1 MMEPAMNKPILAAAL
16 ALAAWATTDNPV
28 HAWSKS
34 YFSIGM
40 SCSRE
45 ATGGYYVCNRTF
57 GCNPPPCCPGGA
69 CGPVGGPAMYN
80 AVAAAPHAYGAAVA
94 PAPAPAYVAPHPAP
108 AVPPAVKSTAQQVGY
123 MPQTGY
129 GYTGFGYGYGAGYTG
144 AAVSSQ
150 APSYWYG
157 D

>member
-16 ALAAWATTDNPV
+16 ALAAWATTDNPL

-34 YFSIGM
+34 YFSIGL
-40 SCSRE
+40 SASRE

-57 GCNPPPCCPGGA
+57 GCNPPPCCPNGTCGYGG
-69 CGPVGGPAMYN
+69 GPVMFN
-80 AVAAAPHAYGAAVA
+80 ALAAAPRPYAVA
-94 PAPAPAYVAPHPAP
+94 PAAAPGYAAPQQTP

-123 MPQTGY
+123 VPQTGY

-144 AAVSSQ
+144 AAASTGV
-150 APSYWYG
+150 PSYWYG